1 MTDVYI
7 VGVGMTPFGKY
18 MEKSVQDLTTESVG
32 AALRDAHGGAG
43 GAGDALALGEQV
55 DSAFFA
61 NAAQGAMERQ
71 FSIRGELA
79 LRDIPLRP
87 VPVVNVENA
96 CASASTALNMA
107 YTHILSG
114 QSEVALAVGAEKM
127 FDADK
132 AKMFGIFDGSW
143 DVHGVA
149 QSTAT
154 LLALGEGVATPEDY
168 LDTGQHSVFMDVYQA
183 FAKFHMREFGT
194 TPRQIATAAA
204 KNHQHS
210 VDNPLAQ
217 YRRPFTVEE
226 VLAGRMIAWPITLP
240 MCSPISD
247 GAAAAILC
255 SGKALSKFDRSR
267 AIRIRATALG
277 SGGRRDPRDY
287 RSEVSHLT
295 AKRAYEIA
303 GLDPQDIDVAEVH
316 DATALGEIQQ
326 TENLML
332 CGFGEGGPLAE
343 SGATT
348 IGGRIPVNPSGGL
361 ECKGHPIGATGLGQ
375 IYELVGQLRGEM
387 GSRQVE
393 GARIAVAENGG
404 GLIGVESAAV
414 CVTVLEKAA

>member
-7 VGVGMTPFGKY
+7 VGVGMTPFGKFL
-18 MEKSVQDLTTESVG
+18 EKSVQDMTTEAVG
-32 AALRDAHGGAG
+32 AALRDAGAD
-43 GAGDALALGEQV
+43 AGLKLGERV

-71 FSIRGELA
+71 YSIRGELA

-114 QSEVALAVGAEKM
+114 QSEIALAVGAEKM
-127 FDADK
+127 FDQDK
-132 AKMFGIFDGSW
+132 AKMFAIFDGSW
-143 DVHGVA
+143 DVHGVEK
-149 QSTAT
+149 STET
-154 LLALGEGVATPEDY
+154 LLSLGEGVETPEEY
-168 LDTGQHSVFMDVYQA
+168 RETGPHSVFMDVYQA

-194 TPRQIATAAA
+194 TPRQIAEVAA
-204 KNHQHS
+204 KNHRHS
-210 VDNPLAQ
+210 VENPLAQ
-217 YRRPFTVEE
+217 YRRPYTVDE
-226 VLAGRMIAWPITLP
+226 VLSARMVAWPITLP

-255 SGKALSKFDRSR
+255 SGSALSKFDRAR
-267 AIRIRATALG
+267 AVRIRGTALG

-287 RSEVSHLT
+287 RAEVSHLT
-295 AKRAYEIA
+295 AKRAYAIA
-303 GLDPQDIDVAEVH
+303 GLDPKDIDVAEVH

-326 TENLML
+326 SENLML
-332 CGFGEGGPLAE
+332 CDFGEGGPLAE
-343 SGATT
+343 SGATA

-375 IYELVGQLRGEM
+375 IYELVGQLRGEA
-387 GSRQVE
+387 GRRQVE